1 VPTRLADFLL
11 TFTLSHARVRVNAN
25 PVCVTSAIDSTAL
38 SDRIGKDAWTGEPA
52 GTEIP
57 MKRTMFKSKIHRATV
72 THADLA
78 YEGSVTIDEVLMRA
92 ADILPYE
99 KVAIWDATNGSRI
112 ETYAI
117 PGKADSGVI
126 CVNGAAARLVQ
137 PGDVV
142 ILATFATDVDETE
155 AKNWKP
161 TVVRVDGSNR
171 ILATAPDSEIPGPD
185 RPWVV
190 S

>member
-1 VPTRLADFLL
+1 
-11 TFTLSHARVRVNAN
+11 
-25 PVCVTSAIDSTAL
+25 
-38 SDRIGKDAWTGEPA
+38 
-52 GTEIP
+52 

-72 THADLA
+72 THADLS

-99 KVAIWDATNGSRI
+99 KVAIWNATNGSRI

-117 PGKADSGVI
+117 AGESDSGVI
-126 CVNGAAARLVQ
+126 CVNGAAARHAQ

-142 ILATFATDVDETE
+142 ILATFAEGVDEVE

-161 TVVRVDGSNR
+161 TVVRVDSTNR
-171 ILATAPDSEIPGPD
+171 IVAATPSSEIPGPG

>member
-1 VPTRLADFLL
+1 
-11 TFTLSHARVRVNAN
+11 
-25 PVCVTSAIDSTAL
+25 
-38 SDRIGKDAWTGEPA
+38 
-52 GTEIP
+52 

-72 THADLA
+72 THADLT
-78 YEGSVTIDEVLMRA
+78 YEGSVTIDETLMRA

-99 KVAIWDATNGSRI
+99 KIAIWNATNGSRM

-117 PGKADSGVI
+117 QGEAGSGVI
-126 CVNGAAARLVQ
+126 CVNGAAARHAQ

-142 ILATFATDVDETE
+142 ILATFAEGVDDAE
-155 AKNWKP
+155 AQAWKP
-161 TVVRVDGSNR
+161 TVVRVDGNNR
-171 ILATAPDSEIPGPD
+171 ILATAPASEIPGPG

>member
-1 VPTRLADFLL
+1 
-11 TFTLSHARVRVNAN
+11 
-25 PVCVTSAIDSTAL
+25 
-38 SDRIGKDAWTGEPA
+38 
-52 GTEIP
+52 

-78 YEGSVTIDEVLMRA
+78 YEGSVTIDETLMRA

-99 KVAIWDATNGSRI
+99 KVAIWNATNGSRI

-117 PGKADSGVI
+117 AGEAGSGVI
-126 CVNGAAARLVQ
+126 CVNGAAAHHAH

-142 ILATFATDVDETE
+142 ILATFVEGVDETE
-155 AKNWKP
+155 ARAWKP
-161 TVVRVDGSNR
+161 TVIHVDRKNHIEPVGPR
-171 ILATAPDSEIPGPD
+171 QEIPGPK
-185 RPWVV
+185 RSRVM

>member
-1 VPTRLADFLL
+1 
-11 TFTLSHARVRVNAN
+11 
-25 PVCVTSAIDSTAL
+25 
-38 SDRIGKDAWTGEPA
+38 
-52 GTEIP
+52 

-99 KVAIWDATNGSRI
+99 KIAIWNATNGSRM

-117 PGKADSGVI
+117 AGEADSGII
-126 CVNGAAARLVQ
+126 CVNGAAARHAQ
-137 PGDVV
+137 PGDIV
-142 ILATFATDVDETE
+142 ILATFADAVDEAE
-155 AKNWKP
+155 AKAWRP
-161 TVVRVDGSNR
+161 TVVRVDASNR
-171 ILATAPDSEIPGPD
+171 IIANGPASEIPGPG
-185 RPWVV
+185 RPWVM

>member
-1 VPTRLADFLL
+1 
-11 TFTLSHARVRVNAN
+11 
-25 PVCVTSAIDSTAL
+25 
-38 SDRIGKDAWTGEPA
+38 
-52 GTEIP
+52 

-117 PGKADSGVI
+117 PGEADSGVI

-142 ILATFATDVDETE
+142 ILATFADAVDETE

-161 TVVRVDGSNR
+161 TVVRVDGNNR
-171 ILATAPDSEIPGPD
+171 ILTSAPDREIPGPG

>member
-1 VPTRLADFLL
+1 
-11 TFTLSHARVRVNAN
+11 
-25 PVCVTSAIDSTAL
+25 
-38 SDRIGKDAWTGEPA
+38 
-52 GTEIP
+52 

-72 THADLA
+72 THANLA

-99 KVAIWDATNGSRI
+99 KVAVWNATNGSRM

-126 CVNGAAARLVQ
+126 CMNGAAARHAH

-142 ILATFATDVDETE
+142 ILATFAEGVDETE
-155 AKNWKP
+155 AKAWKP
-161 TVVRVDGSNR
+161 TVVRVDGGNR
-171 ILATAPDSEIPGPD
+171 IVTTRPSSEIPGPGC
-185 RPWVV
+185 PWVM